1 MDPYIL
7 MDVIL
12 IVCRLAHCGWLL
24 AYNANLSTPRNGW
37 REERRGDKRMVN
49 LFGRCKPKMKL
60 VD

>member
-1 MDPYIL
+1 
-7 MDVIL
+7 
-12 IVCRLAHCGWLL
+12 LL

-37 REERRGDKRMVN
+37 REERRGEERRGEKRMVN